1 MRSSTTSPGFVS
13 LVRTLSVRATLA
25 IVAVTALILGVFYML
40 ASTQHRE
47 SAAQYANAKAEAIA
61 KSLDIFDQ
69 TMQLNAENAF
79 GVFRRQ
85 FTAAFALDDA
95 AQGVL
100 SMGGVPVDAASTQ
113 EVDQFASSFVGAN
126 ATVFVA
132 VGEDFR
138 RVTTS
143 VKKENGERAVG
154 TVLDRASPAYASL
167 KDGKVFVGLAKLFD
181 RKSAA
186 YPLLRSGKR
195 FMGRVTLF
203 GRPYITVYDPVR
215 DAAGRVVA
223 VLYIGLDISQQ
234 QTAFAEAVKAT
245 RIFDQGGL
253 YILDPTGEGRLVFHP
268 TAAGKPLADVLGAG
282 AAAWA
287 RRVTE
292 PGVLWIDDAPAVLAQ
307 GVEGRR
313 YASVAQSQ
321 MTGWRVVAEVP
332 AAEVLD
338 PLYRQM
344 AGLGAF
350 IAVAAALLGVA
361 LVVYIRRTVRP
372 LTVLSQH
379 VQRIGDGDLSQ
390 PLASPRRDEI
400 GAITRA
406 VETMRDALVRVV
418 SQVRQGTDTIATA
431 SSEIASGNQDLS
443 SRTEQQASSLE
454 ETAASM
460 EELTSTVKQN
470 ADNARQANQLA
481 ASASEVAVRGGSVVG
496 QVVDTMSAINTSS
509 KKIVDIISV
518 IDGIAF
524 QTNIL
529 ALNAAVEAARA
540 GEQGRGFA
548 VVASEVRSLAQRSAA
563 AAKEIKVLIDDSVGK
578 VGTGSAQVAEA
589 GRTMDEIVASV
600 KRVTDI
606 MGEISSASQE
616 QTSGIEQ
623 VNQAIAQMDQVTQ
636 QNAALVEEAAAAASS
651 LQEQAGHLVQ
661 AVGVFRV
668 LEER

>member
-1 MRSSTTSPGFVS
+1 
-13 LVRTLSVRATLA
+13 
-25 IVAVTALILGVFYML
+25 
-40 ASTQHRE
+40 
-47 SAAQYANAKAEAIA
+47 
-61 KSLDIFDQ
+61 
-69 TMQLNAENAF
+69 
-79 GVFRRQ
+79 
-85 FTAAFALDDA
+85 
-95 AQGVL
+95 
-100 SMGGVPVDAASTQ
+100 
-113 EVDQFASSFVGAN
+113 
-126 ATVFVA
+126 
-132 VGEDFR
+132 
-138 RVTTS
+138 
-143 VKKENGERAVG
+143 
-154 TVLDRASPAYASL
+154 
-167 KDGKVFVGLAKLFD
+167 
-181 RKSAA
+181 
-186 YPLLRSGKR
+186 
-195 FMGRVTLF
+195 
-203 GRPYITVYDPVR
+203 
-215 DAAGRVVA
+215 
-223 VLYIGLDISQQ
+223 
-234 QTAFAEAVKAT
+234 
-245 RIFDQGGL
+245 
-253 YILDPTGEGRLVFHP
+253 
-268 TAAGKPLADVLGAG
+268 
-282 AAAWA
+282 
-287 RRVTE
+287 
-292 PGVLWIDDAPAVLAQ
+292 
-307 GVEGRR
+307 
-313 YASVAQSQ
+313 

-332 AAEVLD
+332 AAEVLN

-390 PLASPRRDEI
+390 SLASPRRDEI

-431 SSEIASGNQDLS
+431 SSQIASGNQDLS
-443 SRTEQQASSLE
+443 SRTEEQASSLE
-454 ETAASM
+454 QTAASM

-481 ASASEVAVRGGSVVG
+481 ASASEVALRGGSVVS
-496 QVVDTMSAINTSS
+496 QVVNTMGSINASS
-509 KKIVDIISV
+509 KKIVDIIAV

-623 VNQAIAQMDQVTQ
+623 VNQAISQMDQVTQ

-668 LEER
+668 GEAH